1 MSFKITKMIYIL
13 PLLFLFSMTSFGQDY
28 IFYWK
33 DPSTGRNYEAL
44 MVLTN
49 HGGKENNFQENKW
62 YGRIIFE
69 ENNTKKIVQFNL
81 TFKKYVEK
89 LTKITEIDANNFYF
103 LYTNEAFKAFEYIK
117 VLDKDNDMSPM
128 ESELKIESKKGIIA
142 NVMVITITTEMRE
155 LYDKMGKTSSYENMV
170 NNFFKKG
177 EELFKYLVK

>member
-1 MSFKITKMIYIL
+1 M
-13 PLLFLFSMTSFGQDY
+13 
-28 IFYWK
+28 
-33 DPSTGRNYEAL
+33 
-44 MVLTN
+44 
-49 HGGKENNFQENKW
+49 
-62 YGRIIFE
+62 
-69 ENNTKKIVQFNL
+69 QFNL

-170 NNFFKKG
+170 NNF
-177 EELFKYLVK
+177 